1 MNSQPNLAWIAR
13 TAALCSFAFASVA
26 ALAGPLNPPF
36 GPVRSTHKT
45 LTEVEPRIAINATNT
60 PGDPLTDASPSLFK
74 IDTPGSY
81 YLTGN
86 ITGVAGKHG
95 IEITTSGVTLD
106 LNGFT
111 LDGIEGMGS
120 FDGIAVTVVN
130 LQNIAV
136 VNGSVRGWGRRG
148 IDLDTTGSTL
158 VSKIRVSGNVSTGI
172 DTGGSG
178 CVVTE
183 CSASDNNIGITVGLG
198 STITACTANGNA
210 STGITTSFACVISRC
225 SAYSNGA
232 DGFSAG
238 NGSSITDCAARAN
251 TLHGIRVSSG
261 KCLIRGNVCTDND
274 AAGIAVSGA
283 GSRIEDNSCVG
294 NLRGIDVGGTD
305 NIIIRNTCSANTSMN
320 WDINA
325 GNHYG
330 PIIDRTAINP
340 PAVQGNAATEALG
353 STHPNANF
361 TY

>member
-1 MNSQPNLAWIAR
+1 MNRITASVATLAA
-13 TAALCSFAFASVA
+13 ASVA
-26 ALAGPLNPPF
+26 AITLAGPLNPPF

-111 LDGIEGMGS
+111 LDGVAGMGA
-120 FDGIAVTVVN
+120 FNGIAVTVPD
-130 LQNIAV
+130 LRDISV
-136 VNGSVRGWGRRG
+136 VNGSVRGWGRKG
-148 IDLDTTGSTL
+148 VDLDTTGNT
-158 VSKIRVSGNVSTGI
+158 RVSRILARDNVSTGI

-183 CSASDNNIGITVGLG
+183 CSASGNSTGMSVGLG
-198 STITACTANGNA
+198 STITGCTANANT
-210 STGITTSFACVISRC
+210 STGIATSFACVISKC
-225 SAYSNGA
+225 SAYSNDG
-232 DGFSAG
+232 DGFSSG
-238 NGSSITDCAARAN
+238 NGSSIIDCVARVN
-251 TLHGIRVSSG
+251 SIHGIRVSSG
-261 KCLIRGNVCTDND
+261 RCLIRGNMCTNNQ
-274 AAGIAVSGA
+274 AAGIAVSGS
-283 GSRIEDNSCVG
+283 GSRVEDNSCSG
-294 NLRGIDVGGTD
+294 NLRGIDVGSAD
-305 NIIIRNTCSANTSMN
+305 NIIIRNTCSANTTN
-320 WDINA
+320 WDIVA

-330 PIIDRTAINP
+330 PIIDRTAVNP
-340 PAVQGNAATEALG
+340 PAVTGNSAAEALG